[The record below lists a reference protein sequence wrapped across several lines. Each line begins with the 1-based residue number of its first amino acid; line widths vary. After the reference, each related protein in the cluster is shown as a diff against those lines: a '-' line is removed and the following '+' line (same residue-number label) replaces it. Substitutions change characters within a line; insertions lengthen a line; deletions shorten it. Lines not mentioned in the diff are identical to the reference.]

1 LIQNNWKNKEADMQ
15 LLKVLARVLEYPT
28 RELQASRDALVA
40 AVLEDNRLSG
50 QKKEQLLR
58 GIDKVCSD
66 DLLSLQEAYVGIFDK
81 GRATSLLLF
90 EHVHGESR
98 DRGQAMVDLMEQYRA
113 NGLEIDA
120 RELPDYLPL
129 FLEYLSTRPWDEIKN
144 WLEDIH
150 HILGLLGERLY
161 QRESFYH
168 VVMDSL
174 LELSGRKTD
183 RQELAR
189 IVSTEERDDTPE
201 ALDKVWEE
209 EMVKF
214 VDDQGSSCST
224 GGIVGQRRRE
234 LEQTQTI
241 HLSDQLMADVTPR
254 QTGRA

>member
-1 LIQNNWKNKEADMQ
+1 MQ

-28 RELQASRDALVA
+28 AELQASKDALIAV
-40 AVLEDNRLSG
+40 VLEDKRLPR
-50 QKKEQLLR
+50 QLKEQILR
-58 GIDKVCSD
+58 SIDMVCTD
-66 DLLSLQEAYVGIFDK
+66 DLLDLQENYVGTFDK

-98 DRGQAMVDLMEQYRA
+98 DRGQAMVDLMEEYRA

-129 FLEYLSTRPWDEIKN
+129 FLEYLSTRPWDDIKN

-174 LELSGRKTD
+174 LELSGRTTN
-183 RQELAR
+183 RQELAQL
-189 IVSTEERDDTPE
+189 VASEERDDTPE

-224 GGIVGQRRRE
+224 GGVVGQRRRE

-241 HLSDQLMADVTPR
+241 HLSDQLLTDATPG
-254 QTGRA
+254 QAGRA

>member
-1 LIQNNWKNKEADMQ
+1 MQ
-15 LLKVLARVLEYPT
+15 VLKVMARLLEYPT
-28 RELQASRDALVA
+28 AELQESRDALVA
-40 AVLEDNRLSG
+40 AVLQDDRLPS
-50 QKKEQLLR
+50 QNKQHLLR
-58 GIDKVCSD
+58 CIDLVCDS
-66 DLLSLQEAYVGIFDK
+66 DLLDMQENYVGTFDK

-98 DRGQAMVDLMEQYRA
+98 DRGQAMVDLMEEYRT

-129 FLEYLSTRPWDEIKN
+129 FLEYLSTRPWEEVQN

-161 QRESFYH
+161 QRESLYH
-168 VVMDSL
+168 LVMDSL
-174 LELSGRKTD
+174 LVLSGRKAD
-183 RQELAR
+183 RQELAQ
-189 IVSTEERDDTPE
+189 IVASEARDDTPE

-214 VDDQGSSCST
+214 VDDQGSSCNS
-224 GGIVGQRRRE
+224 GGVVGQRRRE

-254 QTGRA
+254 QAGRA

>member
-1 LIQNNWKNKEADMQ
+1 MQ

-28 RELQASRDALVA
+28 EELQASKDALIA
-40 AVLEDNRLSG
+40 AVLEDSRLPR
-50 QKKEQLLR
+50 QNKEQLLR
-58 GIDKVCSD
+58 CVEMLCDG
-66 DLLSLQEAYVGIFDK
+66 DLLDMQENYVGMFDK

-98 DRGQAMVDLMEQYRA
+98 DRGQAMVDLMEEYRT

-129 FLEYLSTRPWDEIKN
+129 FLEYLSTRPWDEIQN

-174 LELSGRKTD
+174 LNLSGRAAN

-189 IVSTEERDDTPE
+189 IVASEERDDTPE

-224 GGIVGQRRRE
+224 GSVVGQRRRE

-241 HLSDQLMADVTPR
+241 HLSDQLMTDATPR
-254 QTGRA
+254 QAGRA

>member
-1 LIQNNWKNKEADMQ
+1 MQ
-15 LLKVLARVLEYPT
+15 LLKVMARLLEYPT
-28 RELQASRDALVA
+28 AELQKSRDALVA
-40 AVLEDNRLSG
+40 AVLEDNRLPR
-50 QKKEQLLR
+50 KNKAQLLR
-58 GIDKVCSD
+58 CIELVCDD
-66 DLLSLQEAYVGIFDK
+66 DLLDMQENYVGTFDR

-98 DRGQAMVDLMEQYRA
+98 DRGKAMVDLMEQYRT

-129 FLEYLSTRPWDEIKN
+129 FLEYLSTRPWDEIRN

-161 QRESFYH
+161 QRESLYH

-174 LELSGRKTD
+174 LELSGRQTD
-183 RQELAR
+183 RRELAQL
-189 IVSTEERDDTPE
+189 VASEERDDTPE

-224 GGIVGQRRRE
+224 GGVVGQRRRE

-241 HLSDQLMADVTPR
+241 HLSDQLITDATPR
-254 QTGRA
+254 QAGGA

>member
-1 LIQNNWKNKEADMQ
+1 MQ

-28 RELQASRDALVA
+28 EELQASKDALIA
-40 AVLEDNRLSG
+40 AVLEDSRLPR
-50 QKKEQLLR
+50 QNKEQLLR
-58 GIDKVCSD
+58 CVEMLCDG
-66 DLLSLQEAYVGIFDK
+66 DLLDIQENYVGMFDK

-98 DRGQAMVDLMEQYRA
+98 DRGQAMVDLMEEYRT

-129 FLEYLSTRPWDEIKN
+129 FLEYLSTRPWDEIQN

-174 LELSGRKTD
+174 LNLSGRAAN
-183 RQELAR
+183 RQELAQ
-189 IVSTEERDDTPE
+189 IVASEERDDTPE

-224 GGIVGQRRRE
+224 GSVVGQRRRE

-241 HLSDQLMADVTPR
+241 HLSDQLMTDATPR
-254 QTGRA
+254 QAGRA

>member
-1 LIQNNWKNKEADMQ
+1 MQ
-15 LLKVLARVLEYPT
+15 LLKVMARVLEYPNE
-28 RELQASRDALVA
+28 ELQASKDALVA
-40 AVLEDNRLSG
+40 VVLEDSRLPR
-50 QKKEQLLR
+50 QNKEQLLTF
-58 GIDKVCSD
+58 IDRLCD
-66 DLLSLQEAYVGIFDK
+66 EDLMDGQESYVGTFDR

-129 FLEYLSTRPWDEIKN
+129 FLEYLSTRPWSEIRN

-161 QRESFYH
+161 QRKSAYH

-174 LELSGRKTD
+174 LVLSGRKTD
-183 RQELAR
+183 RQELAQ
-189 IVSTEERDDTPE
+189 IVASEERDDTPE

-224 GGIVGQRRRE
+224 GGVVGQRRRE
-234 LEQTQTI
+234 LEQSKTI
-241 HLSDQLMADVTPR
+241 HLSDQLMTDATSSPV
-254 QTGRA
+254 GRA

>member
-1 LIQNNWKNKEADMQ
+1 MQ
-15 LLKVLARVLEYPT
+15 VLKVMARLLEYPT
-28 RELQASRDALVA
+28 AELQESKDALVA
-40 AVLEDNRLSG
+40 AVLQDDRLPA
-50 QKKEQLLR
+50 QNKQQLLR
-58 GIDKVCSD
+58 CVDLVCDS
-66 DLLSLQEAYVGIFDK
+66 DLLDIQENYVGTFDK

-129 FLEYLSTRPWDEIKN
+129 FLEYLSTRPWEEIQN

-161 QRESFYH
+161 QRESLYH
-168 VVMDSL
+168 LVMDSL
-174 LELSGRKTD
+174 LVLSGRTAD
-183 RQELAR
+183 RQELAQ
-189 IVSTEERDDTPE
+189 IVAAEERDDTPE

-214 VDDQGSSCST
+214 VDDQGSSCSS
-224 GGIVGQRRRE
+224 GGVVGQRRRE

-241 HLSDQLMADVTPR
+241 HLSDQLMTDVTPR
-254 QTGRA
+254 QAGRA

>member
-1 LIQNNWKNKEADMQ
+1 MQ
-15 LLKVLARVLEYPT
+15 SLKVMARLLEYPAAEL
-28 RELQASRDALVA
+28 REARDALVA
-40 AVLEDNRLSG
+40 AVLEDNRLPR
-50 QKKEQLLR
+50 QNKEQLLQV
-58 GIDKVCSD
+58 IDHVCD
-66 DLLSLQEAYVGIFDK
+66 GDLLDVQEAYVGTFDR

-98 DRGQAMVDLMEQYRA
+98 DRGQAMVDLMEEYRR

-129 FLEYLSTRPWDEIKN
+129 FLEYLATRPWDEIRN

-150 HILGLLGERLY
+150 HILGLLGERLF
-161 QRESFYH
+161 QRESCYH
-168 VVMDSL
+168 RVMDSL
-174 LELSGRKTD
+174 LALSGRQVN
-183 RQELAR
+183 RQELAQ
-189 IVSTEERDDTPE
+189 IVASEERDDTPE

-224 GGIVGQRRRE
+224 GGVVGQRRRE

-241 HLSDQLMADVTPR
+241 HLSDQLMTDVTPR
-254 QTGRA
+254 QAGRA

>member
-1 LIQNNWKNKEADMQ
+1 MA
-15 LLKVLARVLEYPT
+15 T
-28 RELQASRDALVA
+28 
-40 AVLEDNRLSG
+40 
-50 QKKEQLLR
+50 
-58 GIDKVCSD
+58 
-66 DLLSLQEAYVGIFDK
+66 FDK

-98 DRGQAMVDLMEQYRA
+98 DRGQAMVDLMEQYSA

-120 RELPDYLPL
+120 KELPDYLPL
-129 FLEYLSTRPWDEIKN
+129 FLEYLSTRPWEEIRN

-161 QRESFYH
+161 QRESVYH
-168 VVMDSL
+168 VIMDAL
-174 LELSGRKTD
+174 LVLSGRKTD

-189 IVSTEERDDTPE
+189 IVASEERDDTPE

-214 VDDQGSSCST
+214 VDDQGSSCNT
-224 GGIVGQRRRE
+224 GGVVGQRRRE

-241 HLSDQLMADVTPR
+241 HLSDQLVTDASHR

>member
-1 LIQNNWKNKEADMQ
+1 MQ
-15 LLKVLARVLEYPT
+15 LLKVLALILEYPT
-28 RELQASRDALVA
+28 EELQASKDALVA
-40 AVLEDNRLSG
+40 AVLEDGRLPL
-50 QKKEQLLR
+50 QRKEQLLR
-58 GIDKVCSD
+58 GIDMLCSQ
-66 DLLSLQEAYVGIFDK
+66 DLLDLQENYVGTFDK

-98 DRGQAMVDLMEQYRA
+98 DRGQAMVDLMEQYRS

-120 RELPDYLPL
+120 KELPDYLPL
-129 FLEYLSTRPWDEIKN
+129 FLEYLSTRPWDEIRS

-161 QRESFYH
+161 QRDSLYH

-183 RQELAR
+183 RQELAQ
-189 IVSTEERDDTPE
+189 IVATEERDDTPE

-224 GGIVGQRRRE
+224 GSVVGQRRRE

-241 HLSDQLMADVTPR
+241 HLSDQLMTDATPR
-254 QTGRA
+254 PAGRA

>member
-1 LIQNNWKNKEADMQ
+1 MQ

-28 RELQASRDALVA
+28 EELQQTKDALVA
-40 AVLEDNRLSG
+40 VVLEDSRLPR
-50 QKKEQLLR
+50 QNKDQLLTCLDR
-58 GIDKVCSD
+58 LCEG
-66 DLLSLQEAYVGIFDK
+66 DLMDLQEAYVGTFDR

-98 DRGQAMVDLMEQYRA
+98 DRGQAMVDLMEQYSA

-129 FLEYLSTRPWDEIKN
+129 FLEYLSTRPWDEIRN

-161 QRESFYH
+161 QRESVYH
-168 VVMDSL
+168 VVMDAL
-174 LELSGRKTD
+174 LVLSGRQAD

-189 IVSTEERDDTPE
+189 IVASEERDDTPE
-201 ALDKVWEE
+201 ALDRVWEE

-214 VDDQGSSCST
+214 VDDQGSSCAS
-224 GGIVGQRRRE
+224 GGVVDQRRRE
-234 LEQTQTI
+234 LDQTRTI
-241 HLSDQLMADVTPR
+241 HLSEQLMADATHH

>member
-1 LIQNNWKNKEADMQ
+1 MQ

-28 RELQASRDALVA
+28 EELQASKDALIA
-40 AVLEDNRLSG
+40 AVLEDSRLPR
-50 QKKEQLLR
+50 QNKEQLLR
-58 GIDKVCSD
+58 CVEMVCD
-66 DLLSLQEAYVGIFDK
+66 GDLLDMQENYVGMFDK

-98 DRGQAMVDLMEQYRA
+98 DRGQAMVDLMEEYRS

-129 FLEYLSTRPWDEIKN
+129 FLEYLSTRPWDEIQN

-174 LELSGRKTD
+174 LMLSGRKAN
-183 RQELAR
+183 RQELAQ
-189 IVSTEERDDTPE
+189 IVASEERDDTPE

-224 GGIVGQRRRE
+224 GSVVGQRRRE

-241 HLSDQLMADVTPR
+241 HLSDQLMTDATPR
-254 QTGRA
+254 QAGRA

>member
-1 LIQNNWKNKEADMQ
+1 MQ

-28 RELQASRDALVA
+28 EELQASKDALIA
-40 AVLEDNRLSG
+40 AVLEDSRLPR
-50 QKKEQLLR
+50 QNKEQLLR
-58 GIDKVCSD
+58 CVEMVCD
-66 DLLSLQEAYVGIFDK
+66 GDLLDVQENYVGMFDK

-98 DRGQAMVDLMEQYRA
+98 DRGQAMGDLMEEYRS

-129 FLEYLSTRPWDEIKN
+129 FLEYLSTRPWDEIQN

-174 LELSGRKTD
+174 LTLSGREAN

-189 IVSTEERDDTPE
+189 LVASEERDDTPE

-224 GGIVGQRRRE
+224 GSVVGQRRRE

-241 HLSDQLMADVTPR
+241 HLSDQLMTDATPR
-254 QTGRA
+254 QAGRA

>member
-1 LIQNNWKNKEADMQ
+1 MQ

-28 RELQASRDALVA
+28 EELQASRDALVA
-40 AVLEDNRLSG
+40 VVLEDTRLPRKNK
-50 QKKEQLLR
+50 QQLLSCLDR
-58 GIDKVCSD
+58 LCDG
-66 DLLSLQEAYVGIFDK
+66 DLLDLQEEYVGTFDK

-98 DRGQAMVDLMEQYRA
+98 DRGQAMVDLMDEYER

-129 FLEYLSTRPWDEIKN
+129 FLEYLATRPAEEIQN

-150 HILGLLGERLY
+150 HILGLLGERLF
-161 QRESFYH
+161 QRQSHYH
-168 VVMDSL
+168 IAMDAL
-174 LELSGRKTD
+174 LAIAGRKVD
-183 RQELAR
+183 RQELAK
-189 IVSTEERDDTPE
+189 IVASEERDDTPE

-224 GGIVGQRRRE
+224 GGVVGQRRRE

-241 HLSDQLMADVTPR
+241 HLSDKLMADATPR
-254 QTGRA
+254 QAGRA

>member
-1 LIQNNWKNKEADMQ
+1 MQ

-28 RELQASRDALVA
+28 EELQASKDALIA
-40 AVLEDNRLSG
+40 AVLEDSRLPR
-50 QKKEQLLR
+50 QNKEQLLR
-58 GIDKVCSD
+58 CVEMVCD
-66 DLLSLQEAYVGIFDK
+66 GDLLDMQENYVGMFDK

-98 DRGQAMVDLMEQYRA
+98 DRGQAMVDLMEEYRS

-129 FLEYLSTRPWDEIKN
+129 FLEYLSTRPLDEIQN

-174 LELSGRKTD
+174 LTLSGRVAN
-183 RQELAR
+183 RQELAQ
-189 IVSTEERDDTPE
+189 IVASEERDDTPE

-224 GGIVGQRRRE
+224 GSVVGQRRRE

-241 HLSDQLMADVTPR
+241 HLSDQLMTDATPR
-254 QTGRA
+254 QAGRA

>member
-1 LIQNNWKNKEADMQ
+1 MQ

-28 RELQASRDALVA
+28 EELQASKDALIA
-40 AVLEDNRLSG
+40 AVLEDSRLPR
-50 QKKEQLLR
+50 QNKEQLLR
-58 GIDKVCSD
+58 CVEMVCD
-66 DLLSLQEAYVGIFDK
+66 GDLLDMQENYVGMFDK

-98 DRGQAMVDLMEQYRA
+98 DRGQAMVDLMEEYRS

-129 FLEYLSTRPWDEIKN
+129 FLEYLSTRPWDEIQN

-174 LELSGRKTD
+174 LTLSGRSAN
-183 RQELAR
+183 RQELAE
-189 IVSTEERDDTPE
+189 IVAAEERDDTPE

-224 GGIVGQRRRE
+224 GSVVGQRRRE

-241 HLSDQLMADVTPR
+241 HLSDQLMTDATPR
-254 QTGRA
+254 QAGRA

>member
-1 LIQNNWKNKEADMQ
+1 MK

-28 RELQASRDALVA
+28 AELQASKDAMVA
-40 AVLEDNRLSG
+40 VVLEDKRLPR
-50 QKKEQLLR
+50 KNKDQLLQA
-58 GIDKVCSD
+58 IDRLCD
-66 DLLSLQEAYVGIFDK
+66 GNLLDLEEAYTGTFDK

-120 RELPDYLPL
+120 KELPDYLPL

-161 QRESFYH
+161 QRESLYH
-168 VVMDSL
+168 VAMDTL
-174 LELSGRKTD
+174 LELSGRTAN
-183 RQELAR
+183 RQELAQL
-189 IVSTEERDDTPE
+189 VASEERDDTPE

-224 GGIVGQRRRE
+224 GDVVGQRRRE
-234 LEQTQTI
+234 MEQTQTI
-241 HLSDQLMADVTPR
+241 HLSDHLMTDVTPAQASAAAR
-254 QTGRA
+254 DA

>member
-1 LIQNNWKNKEADMQ
+1 MQ

-28 RELQASRDALVA
+28 EELQASKDALIA
-40 AVLEDNRLSG
+40 AVLEDSRLPR
-50 QKKEQLLR
+50 QNKEQLLR
-58 GIDKVCSD
+58 CVEMVCD
-66 DLLSLQEAYVGIFDK
+66 GDLLDMQENYVGMFDK

-98 DRGQAMVDLMEQYRA
+98 DRGQAMVDLMEQYRT

-129 FLEYLSTRPWDEIKN
+129 FLEYLSTRPWDEIRN

-174 LELSGRKTD
+174 LMLSGHKAN

-189 IVSTEERDDTPE
+189 IVASEERDDTPE

-214 VDDQGSSCST
+214 VDDQGGSCST
-224 GGIVGQRRRE
+224 GGVVGQRRRE

-241 HLSDQLMADVTPR
+241 HLSDQLMTDAIPR
-254 QTGRA
+254 QAGRA

>member
-1 LIQNNWKNKEADMQ
+1 MQ
-15 LLKVLARVLEYPT
+15 LLKVMARLLEYPT
-28 RELQASRDALVA
+28 AELQKSRDALVA
-40 AVLEDNRLSG
+40 AVLEDNRLPR
-50 QKKEQLLR
+50 KNKAQLLR
-58 GIDKVCSD
+58 CIELVCD
-66 DLLSLQEAYVGIFDK
+66 GDLLDMQENYVGTFDR

-120 RELPDYLPL
+120 KELPDYLPL
-129 FLEYLSTRPWDEIKN
+129 FLEYLSTRPWDEIRN

-161 QRESFYH
+161 QRENLYH

-174 LELSGRKTD
+174 LELSGRQTD
-183 RQELAR
+183 RRELAQ
-189 IVSTEERDDTPE
+189 IVASEERDDTPE

-224 GGIVGQRRRE
+224 GGVVGQRRRE

-241 HLSDQLMADVTPR
+241 HLSDQLMTDATPR
-254 QTGRA
+254 QAGGA

>member
-1 LIQNNWKNKEADMQ
+1 MQ
-15 LLKVLARVLEYPT
+15 LLKVMARLLEYPT
-28 RELQASRDALVA
+28 AELQESRDALVGV
-40 AVLEDNRLSG
+40 VLEDNRLPR
-50 QKKEQLLR
+50 KNKAQLLR
-58 GIDKVCSD
+58 CVELVCD
-66 DLLSLQEAYVGIFDK
+66 QDLLDIQENYVGTFDK

-113 NGLEIDA
+113 NGLEIDVK
-120 RELPDYLPL
+120 ELPDYLPL
-129 FLEYLSTRPWDEIKN
+129 FLEYLSTRPWEEIKN

-161 QRESFYH
+161 QRESLYH

-174 LELSGRKTD
+174 LELSGRQTD
-183 RQELAR
+183 RQELAQ
-189 IVSTEERDDTPE
+189 IVAAEERDDTPE

-224 GGIVGQRRRE
+224 GGVVGQRRRE

-241 HLSDQLMADVTPR
+241 HLSDQLMTDATPR
-254 QTGRA
+254 QARNA

>member
-1 LIQNNWKNKEADMQ
+1 MQ

-28 RELQASRDALVA
+28 EELQTSKDALIA
-40 AVLEDNRLSG
+40 AVLEDSRLPR
-50 QKKEQLLR
+50 QNKEQLLR
-58 GIDKVCSD
+58 CLEMLCDG
-66 DLLSLQEAYVGIFDK
+66 DLLDMQENYVGMFDK

-98 DRGQAMVDLMEQYRA
+98 DRGQAMVDLMEEYRT

-129 FLEYLSTRPWDEIKN
+129 FLEYLSTRPWDEIRN

-174 LELSGRKTD
+174 LTLSGRTAN

-189 IVSTEERDDTPE
+189 IVASEERDDTPE

-224 GGIVGQRRRE
+224 GSVVGQRRRE

-241 HLSDQLMADVTPR
+241 HLSDQLMTDATPR
-254 QTGRA
+254 QAGRA

>member
-1 LIQNNWKNKEADMQ
+1 MQ

-28 RELQASRDALVA
+28 EELQASKDALVA
-40 AVLEDNRLSG
+40 AVLEDSRLPR
-50 QKKEQLLR
+50 QNKEQLLR
-58 GIDKVCSD
+58 SVEMICDG
-66 DLLSLQEAYVGIFDK
+66 DLLDMQENYVGMFDK

-98 DRGQAMVDLMEQYRA
+98 DRGQAMVDLMEEYRT

-129 FLEYLSTRPWDEIKN
+129 FLEYLSTRPWDEIRN

-174 LELSGRKTD
+174 LTLSGRSAN
-183 RQELAR
+183 RQELAE
-189 IVSTEERDDTPE
+189 IVAAEERDDTPE

-224 GGIVGQRRRE
+224 GSVVGQRRRE

-241 HLSDQLMADVTPR
+241 HLSDQLMTDATPR
-254 QTGRA
+254 QAGRA

>member
-1 LIQNNWKNKEADMQ
+1 MQ

-28 RELQASRDALVA
+28 EELQASKDALVA
-40 AVLEDNRLSG
+40 AVLEDSRLPR
-50 QKKEQLLR
+50 QNKEQLLTGLDR
-58 GIDKVCSD
+58 LCDG
-66 DLLSLQEAYVGIFDK
+66 DLLDLQENYVGTFDK

-98 DRGQAMVDLMEQYRA
+98 DRGQAMVDLMEEYRR

-129 FLEYLSTRPWDEIKN
+129 FLEYLSTRPWEEIRN

-150 HILGLLGERLY
+150 HILGLLGERLF

-174 LELSGRKTD
+174 LVLSGRKTD
-183 RQELAR
+183 RQELAK
-189 IVSTEERDDTPE
+189 IVASEERDDTPE

-224 GGIVGQRRRE
+224 GGVVGQRRRE

-241 HLSDQLMADVTPR
+241 HLSDQLMTDATPR
-254 QTGRA
+254 PAGRA

>member
-1 LIQNNWKNKEADMQ
+1 MR
-15 LLKVLARVLEYPT
+15 LLKVLSRVLEYPSA
-28 RELQASRDALVA
+28 ELQASKDAMVA
-40 AVLEDNRLSG
+40 VVLEDTQLPRKN
-50 QKKEQLLR
+50 KEQLLQA
-58 GIDKVCSD
+58 IDRLCD
-66 DLLSLQEAYVGIFDK
+66 GNLLDLEESYTGTFDK

-120 RELPDYLPL
+120 KELPDYLPL

-161 QRESFYH
+161 QRESLYH
-168 VVMDSL
+168 VAMDSL
-174 LELSGRKTD
+174 LELSGRTTD
-183 RQELAR
+183 RQELAQ
-189 IVSTEERDDTPE
+189 IVASEERDDTPE

-224 GGIVGQRRRE
+224 GDVVGQRRRE
-234 LEQTQTI
+234 MEQTQTI
-241 HLSDQLMADVTPR
+241 HLSDHLMTDVTPA
-254 QTGRA
+254 QARAAVRDA

>member
-1 LIQNNWKNKEADMQ
+1 MQ

>member
-1 LIQNNWKNKEADMQ
+1 MQ

-28 RELQASRDALVA
+28 EELQASKDALIA
-40 AVLEDNRLSG
+40 AVLEDSRLPR
-50 QKKEQLLR
+50 QNKEQLLR
-58 GIDKVCSD
+58 CVEMVCD
-66 DLLSLQEAYVGIFDK
+66 GDLLDMQENYVGMFDK

-98 DRGQAMVDLMEQYRA
+98 DRGQAMVDLMEEYRS

-129 FLEYLSTRPWDEIKN
+129 FLEYLSTRPLDEIQN

-174 LELSGRKTD
+174 LTLSGRVAN

-189 IVSTEERDDTPE
+189 IVASEERDDTPE

-224 GGIVGQRRRE
+224 GNVVGQRRRE

-241 HLSDQLMADVTPR
+241 HLSDQLMTDATPR
-254 QTGRA
+254 QAGRA

>member
-1 LIQNNWKNKEADMQ
+1 MQ

-28 RELQASRDALVA
+28 EELQASKDALVA
-40 AVLEDNRLSG
+40 AVLEDSRLPR
-50 QKKEQLLR
+50 QNKEQLLR
-58 GIDKVCSD
+58 CVEMICDG
-66 DLLSLQEAYVGIFDK
+66 DLLDMQENYVGMFDK

-98 DRGQAMVDLMEQYRA
+98 DRGQAMVDLMEEYRT

-129 FLEYLSTRPWDEIKN
+129 FLEYLSTRPWDEILN

-174 LELSGRKTD
+174 LTLSGRSAN
-183 RQELAR
+183 RQELAE
-189 IVSTEERDDTPE
+189 IVAAEERDDTPE

-224 GGIVGQRRRE
+224 GSVVGQRRRE

-241 HLSDQLMADVTPR
+241 HLSDQLMTDATPR
-254 QTGRA
+254 QAGRA

>member
-1 LIQNNWKNKEADMQ
+1 MQ
-15 LLKVLARVLEYPT
+15 LLKVMARLLEYPT
-28 RELQASRDALVA
+28 EELQASKDALVA
-40 AVLEDNRLSG
+40 AVLEDSWLPG
-50 QKKEQLLR
+50 QNKAQLLR
-58 GIDKVCSD
+58 CVDMLCDG
-66 DLLSLQEAYVGIFDK
+66 DLLDRQEDYVGIFDK

-129 FLEYLSTRPWDEIKN
+129 FLEYLSTRPGDEIRN

-161 QRESFYH
+161 QRESLYH

-174 LELSGRKTD
+174 LVLSGREVN
-183 RQELAR
+183 RQELAG
-189 IVSTEERDDTPE
+189 IVATEERDDTPE

-224 GGIVGQRRRE
+224 GGVVGKRRRE

-241 HLSDQLMADVTPR
+241 HLSDQLMTDVTPR
-254 QTGRA
+254 PAGRA

>member
-1 LIQNNWKNKEADMQ
+1 MQ

-28 RELQASRDALVA
+28 EELQASKDALIA
-40 AVLEDNRLSG
+40 AVLEDSRLPR
-50 QKKEQLLR
+50 QNKEQLLR
-58 GIDKVCSD
+58 CVEMVCD
-66 DLLSLQEAYVGIFDK
+66 GDLLDVQENYVGMFDK

-98 DRGQAMVDLMEQYRA
+98 DRGQAMVDLMEEYRS

-129 FLEYLSTRPWDEIKN
+129 FLEYLSTRPWDEIRN

-174 LELSGRKTD
+174 LTLSGRSAN
-183 RQELAR
+183 RQELAE
-189 IVSTEERDDTPE
+189 IVAAEERDDTPE

-224 GGIVGQRRRE
+224 GSVVGQRRRE

-241 HLSDQLMADVTPR
+241 HLSDQLMTDATPR
-254 QTGRA
+254 QAGRA

>member
-1 LIQNNWKNKEADMQ
+1 MQ

-28 RELQASRDALVA
+28 EELQASKDALVA
-40 AVLEDNRLSG
+40 AVLEDSRLPRQS
-50 QKKEQLLR
+50 KEQLLR
-58 GIDKVCSD
+58 CVEMVCD
-66 DLLSLQEAYVGIFDK
+66 GDLLDMQENYVGMFDK

-98 DRGQAMVDLMEQYRA
+98 DRGQAMVDLMEEYRT

-129 FLEYLSTRPWDEIKN
+129 FLEYLSTRPWDEIRN

-174 LELSGRKTD
+174 LTLSGRSAN
-183 RQELAR
+183 RQELAE
-189 IVSTEERDDTPE
+189 IVAAEERDDTPE

-224 GGIVGQRRRE
+224 GSVVGQRRRE

-241 HLSDQLMADVTPR
+241 HLSDQLMTDATPR
-254 QTGRA
+254 QAGRA

>member
-1 LIQNNWKNKEADMQ
+1 MQ
-15 LLKVLARVLEYPT
+15 VLKVLARLLEYPT
-28 RELQASRDALVA
+28 AELQESEDALVA
-40 AVLEDNRLSG
+40 AVLEDGRLPREN
-50 QKKEQLLR
+50 KEQLLR
-58 GIDKVCSD
+58 CLGLVCD
-66 DLLSLQEAYVGIFDK
+66 GDLMDLQEAYVSTFDR

-129 FLEYLSTRPWDEIKN
+129 FLEYLSTRPWEEIRS

-161 QRESFYH
+161 QRESLYH

-174 LELSGRKTD
+174 LVLSGRQSD
-183 RQELAR
+183 RRELAQ
-189 IVSTEERDDTPE
+189 IVAAEERDDTPE

-214 VDDQGSSCST
+214 VDDQGGSCAT
-224 GGIVGQRRRE
+224 GGVVGQRRRE
-234 LEQTQTI
+234 LEQVQTI
-241 HLSDQLMADVTPR
+241 HLSDKLMTDAMPR
-254 QTGRA
+254 QARDA

>member
-1 LIQNNWKNKEADMQ
+1 MQ
-15 LLKVLARVLEYPT
+15 LLKVMARLLEYPT
-28 RELQASRDALVA
+28 AELQKSRDALVA
-40 AVLEDNRLSG
+40 AVLEDNRLPR
-50 QKKEQLLR
+50 KNKAQLLR
-58 GIDKVCSD
+58 CIELVCDD
-66 DLLSLQEAYVGIFDK
+66 DLMDMQENYVGTFDR

-98 DRGQAMVDLMEQYRA
+98 DRGQAMVDLMEQYRT

-129 FLEYLSTRPWDEIKN
+129 FLEYLSTRPWDEIRN

-161 QRESFYH
+161 QRESLYH

-174 LELSGRKTD
+174 LELSGRQTD
-183 RQELAR
+183 RRELAQL
-189 IVSTEERDDTPE
+189 VASEERDDTPE

-224 GGIVGQRRRE
+224 GGVVGQRRRE

-241 HLSDQLMADVTPR
+241 HLSDQLITDATPR
-254 QTGRA
+254 QAGGA